1 MTRITRNSL
10 IFSTVFLT
18 QAVARL
24 AAAQSDI
31 SAAAPNVLLLVDT
44 SGSMECKTS
53 STDSPN
59 CDPNSATNSEKSRWI
74 NLVEVLTG
82 SINDYRCAT
91 VDRSSTAFLNE
102 FSLAGNRPADYGYS
116 IPYHRPIS
124 GNCIAGPGSI
134 NLTPDAFAVSDSVG
148 GTRVGYHQYAAPA
161 SSCTFSQNPSDGL
174 LSTYASKV
182 RFGLM
187 TFDTSTNAGTGYNGK
202 TADFPNGIAGT
213 WSYFVDKHQGK
224 PGGCDALLDQE
235 VGARNAAA
243 PPWEGR
249 MVAFGDPSPN
259 SNDVND
265 NPTTRAQWIREILLT
280 TRPYYATPIAGMLDD
295 ARAFLWQDTTKDPL
309 DPTGVKDFGPYNDP
323 YLLGGCRKNFIILL
337 TDGEPNLE
345 LRPDCE
351 KAGPPP
357 GKCPYDHSYEITRD
371 LYNQAGSKQVQTF
384 VIGFA
389 VSQVTLSDG
398 TVKDCRTLTAAD
410 VDLTDSNSLCSK
422 NSTNAALRACCVLDQ
437 IAYNG
442 GTDHA
447 FFADNTTELRTA
459 LSSVLSSV
467 STSTTSRTWPVM
479 ASGSGTASGS
489 GNVAGYRFYTSFR
502 PRLDLAN
509 AGLWTGVIERNRFLC
524 TTPTGGGT
532 PSADLQAVDRAAGDE
547 FADNVNSGNGT
558 SNRRFYSFMGA
569 NESGTILSAG
579 MLRPNMVTDDGA
591 GLHTGEQT
599 KAPGTLADFVS
610 KVLPESMSIT
620 DSTCATDVPT
630 RAAAACR
637 DTRLGWLLGQSVV
650 NGTVTYTRCANPGSA
665 NCSLIADVYH
675 STPVVV
681 NRPTEAPRDQTYQA
695 FSKAWE
701 QRPLMLYTST
711 NDGFL
716 HAFKV
721 GSNHGSTDS
730 LLVDSL
736 ANNELWAFMP
746 PAVLPD
752 VVSEFPG
759 THLEL
764 LDGAPVVFNVVA
776 APTGAAYPD
785 DSSPKY
791 AFERTATTFAAATSG
806 DESATTWR
814 TVLVQGFG
822 KHRGGYF
829 ALDITNPDTA
839 DDSPYK
845 SKFPGPRFLWQ
856 LSETGPN
863 RWLFGPS
870 SATPLITTLFFQP
883 TSTDTVAREIAVAI
897 LPGGNADAAASGEV
911 SRGNTTPAGIK
922 SPFLA
927 RTSVPNYTSSDA
939 LAARSLTIVRLDTGE
954 IVRTFRRSK
963 TEGNLPAEIQSRI
976 NLADLDSPI
985 TGQPVAYPAL
995 VGSLADRVF
1004 VGDRDGGLWRVDL
1017 SSTDPSNWTMNLF
1030 FDAYTGRQP
1039 RDGQPIVMPPQLSID
1054 DSGQVTVAFSTGS
1067 QDDFSSNNA
1076 MLNFVWSLT
1085 EHVNWTDHTF
1095 EPVVNWYR
1103 RFNTGERVVGPMQL
1117 FGSGLYFATYQPDS
1131 GTTACGAGSSKIWGM
1146 NYNTLVDAAGLDKNN
1161 PPVAPS
1167 DAIVDTTTSVG
1178 GRPWL
1183 PEDGDPA
1190 KTTRVQFLD
1199 SSSSLL
1205 AGATVFG
1212 VAVAQ
1217 KPSCV
1222 DNSTPTD
1229 SFFGT
1234 GLVHTTM
1241 PNVTPATYELVMQTG
1256 ASGKNT
1262 TTGAVTK
1269 VTTMALPPPDNS
1281 PRIAAWATIME

>member
-1 MTRITRNSL
+1 MTRITRNSIIL
-10 IFSTVFLT
+10 STVFLT
-18 QAVARL
+18 QAAARQ

-44 SGSMECKTS
+44 SGSMELMTS
-53 STDSPN
+53 SANPPT
-59 CDPNSATNSEKSRWI
+59 CDPNSATNSQKSRWV

-91 VDRSSTAFLNE
+91 VDRASTSFLNE
-102 FSLAGNRPADYGYS
+102 FSLGGKRPADYGYAS
-116 IPYHRPIS
+116 YHRPIS
-124 GNCIAGPGSI
+124 GNCVAGPGTI
-134 NLTPDAFAVSDSVG
+134 NLTADAFAVSDSVG
-148 GTRVGYHQYAAPA
+148 GTRVGYHQYAAP
-161 SSCTFSQNPSDGL
+161 STGCTFSQNTSDGL

-187 TFDTSTNAGTGYNGK
+187 TFDTSASAGTGHNGK
-202 TADFPNGIAGT
+202 TADFADGIAGT
-213 WSYFVDKHQGK
+213 WSYYVDKHQGN
-224 PGGCDALLDQE
+224 PTGCPTLLDEE

-280 TRPYYATPIAGMLDD
+280 TRPFYSTPIAGMLDD
-295 ARAFLWQDTTKDPL
+295 ARAFLWKDTTKDPL

-337 TDGEPNLE
+337 TDGEPNQE

-351 KAGPPP
+351 KAGTPA
-357 GKCPYDHSYEITRD
+357 GHCPYDHSYEISRD
-371 LYNQAGSKQVQTF
+371 LYNQSGSKQIQTF

-389 VSQVTLSDG
+389 VSQVTLADG
-398 TVKDCRTLTAAD
+398 TVKDCRTLTATD
-410 VDLTDSNSLCSK
+410 VDLTSPTSLCSQ
-422 NSTNAALRACCVLDQ
+422 NINNAQLHACCVLDQ

-447 FFADNTTELRTA
+447 YFADNTTELRSA

-479 ASGSGTASGS
+479 ASGSGTATGT
-489 GNVAGYRFYTSFR
+489 GNAAGYRFYTSFR

-509 AGLWTGVIERNRFLC
+509 AGLWSGVIERNRFVC
-524 TTPTGGGT
+524 TTPVGGGT
-532 PSADLQAVDRAAGDE
+532 PSADLQKVDRALGDE
-547 FADNVNSGNGT
+547 FADNVNSSDPT
-558 SNRRFYSFMGA
+558 SSRHFSSFIGRS
-569 NESGTILSAG
+569 ESGVIFSGG
-579 MLRPNMVTDDGA
+579 MLRPNLATDDGA
-591 GLHTGEQT
+591 GLHTGVQT
-599 KAPGTLADFVS
+599 AVATLDTFVS
-610 KVLPESMSIT
+610 QVPAAAMNIT
-620 DSTCATDVPT
+620 DSTCATDVPS
-630 RAAAACR
+630 RVADVCR
-637 DTRLGWLLGQSVV
+637 NTRLEWLLGKPVT
-650 NGTVTYTRCANPGSA
+650 NGTTTYTRCANLGSA

-675 STPVVV
+675 STPVIV
-681 NRPTEAPRDQTYQA
+681 NRPMDAPRDQTYQTFA
-695 FSKAWE
+695 SAWA

-711 NDGFL
+711 NDGLL

-721 GSNHGSTDS
+721 GSNHASTDS

-736 ANNELWAFMP
+736 TNNELWAFMP

-752 VVSEFPG
+752 VVSEYPG

-764 LDGAPVVFNVVA
+764 LDGAPVVSNVVA
-776 APTGAAYPD
+776 APMGDTYPD
-785 DSSPKY
+785 NGSPKY
-791 AFERTATTFAAATSG
+791 LFERTAVTFAAATSG
-806 DESATTWR
+806 DATATTWR
-814 TVLVQGFG
+814 TVLLQGFG

-839 DDSPYK
+839 NNSPYK
-845 SKFPGPRFLWQ
+845 DPSLSPGPRFLWQ
-856 LSETGPN
+856 LAESSSN

-870 SATPLITTLFFQP
+870 GATPLITTLFFEP
-883 TSTDTVAREIAVAI
+883 SATDSVAREIAVAV
-897 LPGGNADAAASGEV
+897 LPGGYADADASGEV
-911 SRGNTTPAGIK
+911 TRGDSTPDGIV
-922 SPFLA
+922 SPFLV
-927 RTSVPNYTSSDA
+927 RTSVPKYTSTDA

-963 TEGNLPAEIQSRI
+963 TEGNLPTEIQNRV

-995 VGSLADRVF
+995 VGSIADRVF

-1017 SSTDPSNWTMNLF
+1017 SSTKPSNWTMKLF
-1030 FDAYTGRQP
+1030 FDAYTGHQARE
-1039 RDGQPIVMPPQLSID
+1039 GQPIVMPPQLSID

-1067 QDDFSSNNA
+1067 QDDFSSNSS

-1085 EHVNWTDHTF
+1085 EHVNWTTHKF

-1103 RFNTGERVVGPMQL
+1103 RFNNGERVVGPMQL
-1117 FGSGLYFATYQPDS
+1117 FGSGLYFATFLAAS
-1131 GTTACGAGSSKIWGM
+1131 GATACGTGSSSIWGM
-1146 NYNTLVDAAGLDKNN
+1146 NYNTVVDSSGLDKDN
-1161 PPVAPS
+1161 PSVAAS
-1167 DAIVDTTTSVG
+1167 DTIDATKSKG

-1190 KTTRVQFLD
+1190 KTTRVQFLN

-1229 SFFGT
+1229 SFFGS
-1234 GLVHTTM
+1234 GLVHTTL
-1241 PNVTPATYELVMQTG
+1241 PNITPATYELVMQTG
-1256 ASGKNT
+1256 ASGKST
-1262 TTGAVTK
+1262 TTGAITN

-1281 PRIAAWATIME
+1281 PRIASWATIME

>member
-1 MTRITRNSL
+1 MIRITRSSL
-10 IFSTVFLT
+10 ILGTVFLT
-18 QAVARL
+18 QVAARQ

-44 SGSMECKTS
+44 SGSMEYMTS
-53 STDSPN
+53 STNQPT
-59 CDPNSATNSEKSRWI
+59 CDPNSAINSQKSRWV

-82 SINDYRCAT
+82 SINNYRCAT
-91 VDRSSTAFLNE
+91 VDRSSTAFVNE
-102 FSLAGNRPADYGYS
+102 FSLGGNRPADYGSS

-124 GNCIAGPGSI
+124 GNCIAGPGTI
-134 NLTPDAFAVSDSVG
+134 NLTGDAFAVSDIVG
-148 GTRVGYHQYAAPA
+148 GTRVGYHQYNAP
-161 SSCTFSQNPSDGL
+161 SNSCTFSQNASDGL

-187 TFDTSTNAGTGYNGK
+187 TFDTSTNAGTGHNGK
-202 TADFPNGIAGT
+202 AAAFADGIAGT
-213 WSYFVDKHQGK
+213 WSYFLTKHQGK
-224 PGGCDALLDQE
+224 PGSCSTIPVPDFE

-280 TRPYYATPIAGMLDD
+280 TRPYSATPIAGMLDD

-309 DPTGVKDFGPYNDP
+309 DPAGIKDFGPYNDP
-323 YLLGGCRKNFIILL
+323 YLLGGCRKNYVILL

-345 LRPDCE
+345 LRPFCE
-351 KAGPPP
+351 GAGPPP
-357 GKCPYDHSYEITRD
+357 GQCPYDHSYEISRD
-371 LYNQAGSKQVQTF
+371 LYNQSGSKQVQTF

-389 VSQVTLSDG
+389 VSQVTLADG
-398 TVKDCRTLTAAD
+398 TAKDCRTLTATD
-410 VDLTDSNSLCSK
+410 VDLTSPTSLCSQ
-422 NSTNAALRACCVLDQ
+422 NINNAQLHACCVLDQ

-442 GTDHA
+442 GTNHA
-447 FFADNTTELRTA
+447 YFADNTTELRSA

-479 ASGSGTASGS
+479 ASGSATATGS

-509 AGLWTGVIERNRFLC
+509 AGLWSGVIERNRFVC

-532 PSADLQAVDRAAGDE
+532 PSADLQPVDRTVGDE

-558 SNRRFYSFMGA
+558 GDRRFYTFMGN
-569 NESGTILSAG
+569 NESGVIYSTG

-591 GLHTGEQT
+591 GLHTGQQT
-599 KAPGTLADFVS
+599 TAPGTLDDFVS
-610 KVLPESMSIT
+610 KVLPASMNIT
-620 DSTCATDVPT
+620 DSTCATDSPSRT
-630 RAAAACR
+630 AGACR
-637 DTRLGWLLGQSVV
+637 DTRLQWLLGQPVV
-650 NGTVTYTRCANPGSA
+650 NKTTTYTRCANPGTA
-665 NCSLIADVYH
+665 NCSLVADVYH
-675 STPVVV
+675 STPVIV
-681 NRPTEAPRDQTYQA
+681 NRPTDAPRDQTYQTFA
-695 FSKAWE
+695 SAWA

-721 GSNHGSTDS
+721 ASNQTSGDS
-730 LLVDSL
+730 LLVNTL

-764 LDGAPVVFNVVA
+764 LDGAPVVANVVA
-776 APTGAAYPD
+776 APTGNTYPD
-785 DSSPKY
+785 NSPKY
-791 AFERTATTFAAATSG
+791 AFERTAPSFASATSG
-806 DESATTWR
+806 DASATTWR
-814 TVLVQGFG
+814 TVLIQGFG

-829 ALDITNPDTA
+829 ALDITNPDTGSN
-839 DDSPYK
+839 SPYTGN
-845 SKFPGPRFLWQ
+845 FPGPKFLWQ

-870 SATPLITTLFFQP
+870 GATPLITTLFFHP
-883 TSTDTVAREIAVAI
+883 TTTDTVDREIAVAI
-897 LPGGNADAAASGEV
+897 LPGGNADADASGTV
-911 SRGNTTPAGIK
+911 TRANPTPDGIS
-922 SPFLA
+922 SPYLV
-927 RTSVPNYTSSDA
+927 RTAVPKYTSTDA
-939 LAARSLTIVRLDTGE
+939 IAARSLTIVRLDTGE

-963 TEGNLPAEIQSRI
+963 TEGNLPASIRDRV

-1017 SSTDPSNWTMNLF
+1017 SATDPSNWTMKLF
-1030 FDAYTGRQP
+1030 FDAYTGHQP
-1039 RDGQPIVMPPQLSID
+1039 TEGQPVVMPPQLSID
-1054 DSGQVTVAFSTGS
+1054 DSGQVTLAFSTGS
-1067 QDDFSSNNA
+1067 QDDFSANSS
-1076 MLNFVWSLT
+1076 MINFVWSLT
-1085 EHVNWTDHTF
+1085 EQVDWAHKTF
-1095 EPVVNWYR
+1095 VPVVNWYR
-1103 RFNTGERVVGPMQL
+1103 RFNNGERVVGPMQL
-1117 FGSGLYFATYQPDS
+1117 FGSGLYFATYQADS
-1131 GTTACGAGSSKIWGM
+1131 GATACGNGSSKIWGM
-1146 NYNTLVDAAGLDKNN
+1146 NYNTLVDSVLDKDN
-1161 PPVAPS
+1161 PPITPS
-1167 DAIVDTTTSVG
+1167 DAIVNSSKSLG

-1190 KTTRVQFLD
+1190 KSTRVQFLD
-1199 SSSSLL
+1199 NNSSLL
-1205 AGATVFG
+1205 AGATIFG

-1256 ASGKNT
+1256 ASGKST
-1262 TTGAVTK
+1262 TTGAVTN
-1269 VTTMALPPPDNS
+1269 VTTMQLPPPDNS
-1281 PRIAAWATIME
+1281 PRIASWATIME